1 MVEYIK
7 KIGVVLRP
15 KMARANMDAGLVHVK
30 VLVWIGLDGEKPLP
44 RICRM
49 MYASMSIEHQLQ
61 CSI

>member
-30 VLVWIGLDGEKPLP
+30 VLVWIGLDGEKPL
-44 RICRM
+44 
-49 MYASMSIEHQLQ
+49 LGFVG
-61 CSI
+61 